1 MAIVY
6 RPQKTQEIF
15 LSCPADIA
23 IYGGAAGGGKCLRLD
38 THIPTPN
45 GFKVLGD
52 IEDGDVVLDESEL
65 PCNVIKAHD
74 HLIPD
79 RCYRLSFD
87 DGGTIDACSEHL
99 WTFEV
104 AGEDREPVSVTLNTE
119 RFVEASSRYG
129 ARIAKRGSF
138 VALKSAEIIDPVPMR
153 CLTVDSPS
161 RLYLVGRT
169 AIPTHNTFALLFE
182 MARHYR
188 NPNWGG
194 VIFRHEAKQI
204 LNEGGLR
211 DSAMEL
217 YPGLG
222 AEYRSQPMP
231 TFTFPSGARVSFS
244 HINLDTEVAGW
255 QGSQIP
261 TIGFDELTHFCLTPD
276 HEVLSKD
283 GWKPITD
290 VSKGEMVASLDVFG
304 ELCFLPAAEVHRFD
318 YSGEMINICDAR
330 GISTIATPN
339 HNILVTTNHKSDR
352 WSFITAEHLS
362 EKSGYSVFRV
372 GGKTD
377 AKGSDFIAFDDMAG
391 RGFGTNQNSA
401 SVVSVID
408 YAEFLGWYM
417 SEGSAF
423 EVCGSPCISIRQMK
437 TVQSLDALMKR
448 LPWRSTKDE
457 FGGYRI
463 FSRQLYNELKPLGN
477 LYVKR
482 VPRFLFSESAS
493 TIEAF
498 LDAFCLGDGHE
509 MKKEGVA
516 YGGLSYGLANE
527 GLVDDL
533 QELYTLV
540 GRVSVKSDPVTVARD
555 GKEYIH
561 WRLSVSKK
569 SRKLTQIR
577 NTNIKRVKYD
587 GDVWCLSVPG
597 THNFLVRHRGRC
609 HFTGNSAFVFF
620 YMMSRN
626 RSTCGVKPYIRATC
640 NPDPDSW
647 VADFIA
653 WWIDQETGYPI
664 KERGGKIRHF
674 VRRPTGSGMEIV
686 WGDTNDDVA
695 KAMGFDRP
703 KDREIEFAN
712 EQLDAALLRGEDIPD
727 DIASGPVQY
736 VKAVRQTRSMSFIPS
751 SVYDNAA
758 LLSKDPGYLANL
770 KSLDR
775 VEQARLL
782 GGNWKVR
789 AAAGLYFPVQ
799 HVQIVQRLSQNVMQW
814 LRMWDLAATEPNEA
828 HDPDWTVGLKIGR
841 TWTGTV
847 VVGDVIRVRKNARF
861 VRDLVKATA
870 MADGRSC
877 WIGLIQDPGQAG
889 KGQFESYR
897 DMLRG
902 YSVFSC
908 CSNKKKELTA
918 EPVAAEWQGNNV
930 VLVLGDWNSALI
942 DELEKFPTKGVHDD
956 QVDALSNGYSLL
968 PPVGQPN
975 YAEAGGLRR
984 RGRER

>member
-23 IYGGAAGGGKCLRLD
+23 IYGGAAGGGKALSLD
-38 THIPTPN
+38 TLIPTPN
-45 GFKVLGD
+45 GWTDMGSLA
-52 IEDGDVVLDESEL
+52 DGDLVLDENEA
-65 PCNVIKAHD
+65 PCRVVKAHD
-74 HLIPD
+74 ILIPE

-87 DGGTIDACSEHL
+87 DGGVIEACSDHL
-99 WTFEV
+99 WTVEFPADDRV
-104 AGEDREPVSVTLNTE
+104 AESSTINTE
-119 RFVEASSRYG
+119 WFISASSICG
-129 ARIAKRGSF
+129 ARIAKRGSH
-138 VALKSAEIIDPVPMR
+138 VRLRSAEAIDPVPMR

-161 RLYLVGRT
+161 RLYLIGRT

-211 DSAMEL
+211 DSAMEM

-261 TIGFDELTHFCLTPD
+261 TLGFDEL
-276 HEVLSKD
+276 
-283 GWKPITD
+283 
-290 VSKGEMVASLDVFG
+290 
-304 ELCFLPAAEVHRFD
+304 
-318 YSGEMINICDAR
+318 
-330 GISTIATPN
+330 
-339 HNILVTTNHKSDR
+339 
-352 WSFITAEHLS
+352 
-362 EKSGYSVFRV
+362 
-372 GGKTD
+372 
-377 AKGSDFIAFDDMAG
+377 
-391 RGFGTNQNSA
+391 
-401 SVVSVID
+401 
-408 YAEFLGWYM
+408 
-417 SEGSAF
+417 
-423 EVCGSPCISIRQMK
+423 
-437 TVQSLDALMKR
+437 
-448 LPWRSTKDE
+448 
-457 FGGYRI
+457 
-463 FSRQLYNELKPLGN
+463 
-477 LYVKR
+477 
-482 VPRFLFSESAS
+482 
-493 TIEAF
+493 
-498 LDAFCLGDGHE
+498 
-509 MKKEGVA
+509 
-516 YGGLSYGLANE
+516 
-527 GLVDDL
+527 
-533 QELYTLV
+533 
-540 GRVSVKSDPVTVARD
+540 
-555 GKEYIH
+555 
-561 WRLSVSKK
+561 
-569 SRKLTQIR
+569 
-577 NTNIKRVKYD
+577 
-587 GDVWCLSVPG
+587 
-597 THNFLVRHRGRC
+597 C
-609 HFTGNSAFVFF
+609 HFSSFVFF

-799 HVQIVQRLSQNVMQW
+799 HVQIVQKLSQNVMQW

-877 WIGLIQDPGQAG
+877 WIGLIQDPGQSG
-889 KGQFESYR
+889 KAQFESYR
-897 DMLRG
+897 EMLRG

-908 CSNKKKELTA
+908 GSNKKKELTA